1 MPPSTQNSVKLYDN
15 FENDLFDHHMLI
27 STIMNFGN
35 FKVHPKKKI
44 YRSYKNFYHVK
55 ITTTYLL
62 AEAIKKILRNFCF

>member
-1 MPPSTQNSVKLYDN
+1 
-15 FENDLFDHHMLI
+15 MLI